1 MTQAAR
7 ITRRG
12 ALRTL
17 AAAAAALA
25 GTGFAF
31 ADGAAQHYPDRP
43 VRLIV
48 PYAAGGGPDI
58 QARTLGLVLA
68 RELGQAVVVEN
79 KVGAGGILA
88 AEYVNQQ
95 PPDGYTLLMGAST
108 HVTQKLLQPSVRFD
122 PARFTPI
129 IRTGTAYSVLVV
141 PADSPYRSVAD
152 LIAAAR
158 RAPGTLNYASGGIGS
173 AAHLYG
179 TAFTSTA
186 GIDATHVPYRGS
198 VEIMPSLIRGD
209 AQFAFPVVST
219 ALPQIRD
226 GKLRALALT
235 AAQRDPALPDV
246 PTLNEA
252 LGRTDLALLSW
263 SGIWAPPGL
272 PAPIMERLLPAL
284 ARALQDP
291 GLREAYARDGVRVS
305 PSDSPADFGRFIDS
319 ETARYREVI
328 ARNHIVLQ

>member
-1 MTQAAR
+1 MTDATR
-7 ITRRG
+7 INRRG
-12 ALRTL
+12 ALSTL
-17 AAAAAALA
+17 IATATGLAGSGLALA
-25 GTGFAF
+25 
-31 ADGAAQHYPDRP
+31 DSAAQRYPNRP

-48 PYAAGGGPDI
+48 PYAAAGGPDI
-58 QARTLGLVLA
+58 QARALGLVLA
-68 RELGQAVVVEN
+68 RELGQSVVIEN

-88 AEYVNQQ
+88 AEYLNQQ
-95 PPDGYTLLMGAST
+95 PADGYTLLLGSST

-122 PARFTPI
+122 PARFTHI
-129 IRTGTAYSVLVV
+129 IRTGTSYSVLVV
-141 PADSPYRSVAD
+141 AADSPYRSVAD

-179 TAFTSTA
+179 AAFSSTA
-186 GIDATHVPYRGS
+186 GIETLHVPYRGS
-198 VEIMPSLIRGD
+198 VEIMPSLVRGD

-219 ALPQIRD
+219 AMPQIRD

-235 AAQRDPALPDV
+235 ADQRDPALPGV

-263 SGIWAPPGL
+263 SGVWAPPGL
-272 PAPIMERLLPAL
+272 PAPMVDRLLAVFK
-284 ARALQDP
+284 RTLQDP
-291 GLREAYARDGVRVS
+291 GLREAYARDGSLIS
-305 PSDSPADFGRFIDS
+305 PTDSPAAFSRFIES

-328 ARNHIVLQ
+328 ARNRIALQ